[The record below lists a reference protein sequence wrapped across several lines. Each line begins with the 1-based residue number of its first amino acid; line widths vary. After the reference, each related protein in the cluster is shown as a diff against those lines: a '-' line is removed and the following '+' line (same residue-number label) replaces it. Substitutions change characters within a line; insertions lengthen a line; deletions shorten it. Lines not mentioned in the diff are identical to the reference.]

1 MGDGLEEEVA
11 ADYGGAGD
19 VDYGGHGAFV
29 DGDILLLFGVEGG
42 GGLGLS

>member
-19 VDYGGHGAFV
+19 VDNGGEGALV
-29 DGDILLLFGVEGG
+29 DGDVLLLFGVECG
-42 GGLGLS
+42 GGLGFR